1 MTAGAPVGV
10 RAPVIAPTGAPAVI
24 APTGAP
30 IDREAAQQGTL
41 RVALVGNPN
50 TGKTT
55 LFNALTG
62 MRQRVA
68 NFAGVTVERVEGSY
82 RGPDGRR
89 VSVIDL
95 PGSYSL
101 SAHTPDETIALD
113 VLLGR
118 AADVPLPEVIVVVV
132 DAQNLERNLFLVS
145 QLLELGRPLVVA
157 LNQSDAA
164 EADGIRIDVVELI
177 SELGVTVI
185 PTVATKGHGVE
196 RLRHAIA
203 RAESLPRPGRKFE
216 LPEAVESALAA
227 AEDALVRQG
236 FSRPQ
241 AGLEALMLVAR
252 TGSQFPVPSS
262 QRGGG
267 PPGTWTLELGTIL
280 ERARAALS
288 ATGFNPASLEAEL
301 RYQWITGVIAR
312 TVTRATLRARNTTDR
327 VDAVLLH
334 RVWGPLIFLAIMTL
348 MFQAVFAWAQPIM
361 DAVEGMLGG
370 LGVVVGAVIPPG
382 DLRSLITDGVIAGVG
397 SVLVF
402 LPQIAILFL
411 FIGILE
417 DSGYMARAAFI
428 MDRYMRR
435 VGLHGR
441 SFIPLISGY
450 ACAVPAIMSTRTI
463 ERSNDRLATMMVVP
477 LMSCSARLPV
487 YTLLIG
493 AFVPSVAVLG
503 IFDLKGV
510 TLLAMYLLGTVTA
523 LGVAFVFRRT
533 LLKGRVQPL
542 ILELPPYRIPSPRTL
557 FTSVVQR
564 ASLFLRR
571 AGTIILALSVVLWA
585 LASYPKQVPS
595 SQFPVPGAVASRNLE
610 LGTGNSGE
618 AAAQEYQLAHSVLGQ
633 IGRAIE
639 PLVRPLGFDWKIGVS
654 IVSSFAAREVFVSTM
669 GTIYGVGA
677 DDRATL
683 EALPERLRAERD
695 AAGQP
700 IYTTLTAIGLM
711 VFYVYALMCMSTVAV
726 TVREA
731 GGGRQGWR
739 WAGLQFGYMLALAYV
754 AAWLVRQVGLAL
766 GYGG

>member
-1 MTAGAPVGV
+1 MTVVGAPGAAAGAP
-10 RAPVIAPTGAPAVI
+10 RGA
-24 APTGAP
+24 
-30 IDREAAQQGTL
+30 AAHEHAARQETL

-68 NFAGVTVERVEGSY
+68 NFAGVTVERVEGTY
-82 RGPDGRR
+82 RASDGRR
-89 VSVIDL
+89 VTVLDL

-101 SAHTPDETIALD
+101 SAHTPDEAIALD

-118 AADVPLPEVIVVVV
+118 AADVDLPHVVVAVV
-132 DAQNLERNLFLVS
+132 DAHNLDRNLFLVS

-157 LNQSDAA
+157 LNQIDAA
-164 EADGIRIDVVELI
+164 EADDVRIDIVELI
-177 SELGVTVI
+177 NELGVTVI
-185 PTVATKGHGVE
+185 PTVATKGEGID
-196 RLRHAIA
+196 RLRNAIGRAEALPIPARKFQLPDTVARAIA
-203 RAESLPRPGRKFE
+203 P
-216 LPEAVESALAA
+216 VEKAL
-227 AEDALVRQG
+227 EHQG

-241 AGLEALMLVAR
+241 AELEALMLLAP
-252 TGSQFPVPSS
+252 TGSDLQDAGST
-262 QRGGG
+262 RWGGAL
-267 PPGTWTLELGTIL
+267 GTRNSELGAL
-280 ERARAALS
+280 LDAARAQLAAAGL
-288 ATGFNPASLEAEL
+288 NPASIEAEL
-301 RYQWITGVIAR
+301 RYRWITGVVQR
-312 TVTRATLRARNTTDR
+312 TVTHASLRRARSTTDR

-334 RVWGPLIFLAIMTL
+334 RVWGPLIFVAVMGL
-348 MFQAVFAWAQPIM
+348 MFQAIFAWAQPLM
-361 DAVEGMLGG
+361 DAVEGVLGG
-370 LGVVVGAVIPPG
+370 IGGAVGALLPPG
-382 DLRSLITDGVIAGVG
+382 DLRSLIVDGVIAGVG

-463 ERSNDRLATMMVVP
+463 ERRTDRLATMMVVP

-523 LGVAFVFRRT
+523 LAVAFVFRRT
-533 LLKGRVQPL
+533 LLRGRVQPL

-557 FTSVVQR
+557 ATTVVQR

-585 LASYPKQVPS
+585 LASYPKAGPRSEVRVPRSDERS
-595 SQFPVPGAVASRNLE
+595 SAVPQDLGPTTSDLAS
-610 LGTGNSGE
+610 
-618 AAAQEYQLAHSVLGQ
+618 QEYQLAHSFLGRA
-633 IGRAIE
+633 GHAIE
-639 PLVRPLGFDWKIGVS
+639 PAVRPLGFDWKIGVS

-669 GTIYGVGA
+669 GTIYGVGS
-677 DDRATL
+677 DDGSTL
-683 EALPERLRAERD
+683 KALPDRLRAERD
-695 AAGQP
+695 AAGRP
-700 IYTTLTAIGLM
+700 VYTTLTAIALM
-711 VFYVYALMCMSTVAV
+711 VFYVFALMCMSTVAV

-731 GGGRQGWR
+731 GGGRIGWG
-739 WAGLQFGYMLALAYV
+739 WAGLQFGYMLVLAYA
-754 AAWLVRQVGLAL
+754 AAWIVREIGLAM
-766 GYGG
+766 GYGA

>member
-1 MTAGAPVGV
+1 VTVVGAPGAAAGAPGGAAHE
-10 RAPVIAPTGAPAVI
+10 RAA
-24 APTGAP
+24 
-30 IDREAAQQGTL
+30 RHETL

-82 RGPDGRR
+82 RAPDGRR
-89 VSVIDL
+89 VTVLDL

-101 SAHTPDETIALD
+101 SAHTPDEAIALD

-118 AADVPLPEVIVVVV
+118 AADVELPEVVVVVV
-132 DAQNLERNLFLVS
+132 DAHNLERNLFLVS

-157 LNQSDAA
+157 LNQIDAA
-164 EADGIRIDVVELI
+164 EADGVRIDVVELI
-177 SELGVTVI
+177 NELGVTVV
-185 PTVATKGHGVE
+185 PTVATKGEGID

-203 RAESLPRPGRKFE
+203 RAESLPTPSRKFR
-216 LPEAVESALAA
+216 LPDVAADAIAPVERAL
-227 AEDALVRQG
+227 EGQG
-236 FSRPQ
+236 FTRPQ
-241 AGLEALMLVAR
+241 AELEALMLLSTAS
-252 TGSQFPVPSS
+252 SQFLVPGFE
-262 QRGGG
+262 QGAHRQGIGN
-267 PPGTWTLELGTIL
+267 PELG
-280 ERARAALS
+280 AALKR
-288 ATGFNPASLEAEL
+288 AQADLEHAGQNPASMEAEL
-301 RYQWITGVIAR
+301 RYRWITGVVQR
-312 TVTRATLRARNTTDR
+312 TVTQASFRRARSTTDR

-334 RVWGPLIFLAIMTL
+334 RVWGPLIFVAVMAL
-348 MFQAVFAWAQPIM
+348 MFQAIFAWAQPLM
-361 DAVEGMLGG
+361 DAVEGVLGG
-370 LGVVVGAVIPPG
+370 IGGAVGALLPPG
-382 DLRSLITDGVIAGVG
+382 DLRSLIVDGVIAGVG

-463 ERSNDRLATMMVVP
+463 ERRTDRLATMMVVP

-523 LGVAFVFRRT
+523 LAVAFVFRRT
-533 LLKGRVQPL
+533 LLRGRVQPL

-557 FTSVVQR
+557 ATTVIQR

-585 LASYPKQVPS
+585 LASYPKAGLRSEVRGPRS
-595 SQFPVPGAVASRNLE
+595 DVRSAAIPRGLGPTTSDLAS
-610 LGTGNSGE
+610 
-618 AAAQEYQLAHSVLGQ
+618 QEYQLAHSFLGRA
-633 IGRAIE
+633 GRAIE
-639 PLVRPLGFDWKIGVS
+639 PAVRPLGFDWKIGVS

-669 GTIYGVGA
+669 GTIYGVGS
-677 DDRATL
+677 DDGATMK
-683 EALPERLRAERD
+683 ALPDRLRAERD
-695 AAGQP
+695 AGGRPA
-700 IYTTLTAIGLM
+700 YTTLTAMGLM

-731 GGGRQGWR
+731 GGGRTGWG
-739 WAGLQFGYMLALAYV
+739 WAGLQFGYMLVLAYG
-754 AAWLVRQVGLAL
+754 AAWIVREVGLAL

>member
-1 MTAGAPVGV
+1 VTVVGAPG
-10 RAPVIAPTGAPAVI
+10 AATGAHGPAPANGRI
-24 APTGAP
+24 AKQ
-30 IDREAAQQGTL
+30 ETL

-82 RGPDGRR
+82 RASDGRR
-89 VSVIDL
+89 VTVLDL

-101 SAHTPDETIALD
+101 SAHTPDEAIALD

-118 AADVPLPEVIVVVV
+118 TADVELPDVIVVVV
-132 DAQNLERNLFLVS
+132 DAHNLERNLFLVS

-157 LNQSDAA
+157 LNQVDAA
-164 EADGIRIDVVELI
+164 EADGIRIDIVELI
-177 SELGVTVI
+177 NELGVTI
-185 PTVATKGHGVE
+185 APTVATKGEGID
-196 RLRHAIA
+196 RLRHAIG
-203 RAESLPRPGRKFE
+203 RAPELPLPGRKFA
-216 LPEAVESALAA
+216 LPAAVASAIAPV
-227 AEDALVRQG
+227 ETALEHQG
-236 FSRPQ
+236 FTRAQ
-241 AGLEALMLVAR
+241 AELEALMLLSAA
-252 TGSQFPVPSS
+252 GSEFQVPSS
-262 QRGGG
+262 RGTSV
-267 PPGTWTLELGTIL
+267 PIGTRNQELGTLINTT
-280 ERARAALS
+280 RAELVAAGL
-288 ATGFNPASLEAEL
+288 NPSSVEAEL
-301 RYQWITGVIAR
+301 RYRWITGIVQR
-312 TVTRATLRARNTTDR
+312 TVTHTASRRARSTTDR

-334 RVWGPLIFLAIMTL
+334 RVWGPIIFVAVMAL
-348 MFQAVFAWAQPIM
+348 MFQAIFTWAQPLM
-361 DAVEGMLGG
+361 DAVEGVLGTVG
-370 LGVVVGAVIPPG
+370 RTVGALLPPG
-382 DLRSLITDGVIAGVG
+382 DLRSLIVDGVVAGVG

-463 ERSNDRLATMMVVP
+463 ERRTDRLATMMVVP

-503 IFDLKGV
+503 VFDLKGV

-542 ILELPPYRIPSPRTL
+542 ILELPPYRVPSPRTL
-557 FTSVVQR
+557 LTTVVHR

-585 LASYPKQVPS
+585 LASYPKAVPGSRFQVPPAAES
-595 SQFPVPGAVASRNLE
+595 REPGTRNQE
-610 LGTGNSGE
+610 PGTRNTSP
-618 AAAQEYQLAHSVLGQ
+618 AADQETQLANSFLGHA
-633 IGRAIE
+633 GHAIE

-669 GTIYGVGA
+669 GTIYGVGS
-677 DDRATL
+677 DDGATMH
-683 EALPERLRAERD
+683 ALPDRLRAERD
-695 AAGQP
+695 AAGRP
-700 IYTTLTAIGLM
+700 VYTTLTALGLM
-711 VFYVYALMCMSTVAV
+711 VFYVFALMCMSTVAV

-731 GGGRQGWR
+731 GGGRVGWG
-739 WAGLQFGYMLALAYV
+739 WAGLQFGYMLGLAYA
-754 AAWLVRQVGLAL
+754 AAWFVRQLGMAL

>member
-1 MTAGAPVGV
+1 MAGGAATESAGASTAGDATQ
-10 RAPVIAPTGAPAVI
+10 A
-24 APTGAP
+24 
-30 IDREAAQQGTL
+30 GTL

-68 NFAGVTVERVEGSY
+68 NFAGVTVERVEGAY
-82 RGPDGRR
+82 RDRDGRR
-89 VSVIDL
+89 VAVLDL

-101 SAHTPDETIALD
+101 AAHTPDEAIALD

-118 AADVPLPEVIVVVV
+118 AAGVPLPEVIVVVV
-132 DAQNLERNLFLVS
+132 DAHNLERNLFLLS

-157 LNQSDAA
+157 LNQIDAA

-185 PTVATKGHGVE
+185 PTVATKAQGID
-196 RLRHAIA
+196 RLRHAIS
-203 RAESLPRPGRKFE
+203 RASELPRPARKFK
-216 LPEAVESALAA
+216 LPPVAA
-227 AEDALVRQG
+227 NAIAPVEDALERAGFTRQ
-236 FSRPQ
+236 Q
-241 AGLEALMLVAR
+241 AELEALMLLAPESGELQHP
-252 TGSQFPVPSS
+252 GSKFQDPASRRGRSS
-262 QRGGG
+262 R
-267 PPGTWTLELGTIL
+267 GTWRPELGTL
-280 ERARAALS
+280 VDRARAALTN
-288 ATGFNPASLEAEL
+288 ARLNPASLEAEL
-301 RYQWITGVIAR
+301 RYQWISSVVAR
-312 TVTRATLRARNTTDR
+312 TVTRAARQSRAATDG

-334 RVWGPLIFLAIMTL
+334 RVWGPLIFLAIMAL
-348 MFQAVFAWAQPIM
+348 MFQAIFSWAQPLM
-361 DAVEGMLGG
+361 DAVEGVLAGIG
-370 LGVVVGAVIPPG
+370 AAVGALLPPG
-382 DLRSLITDGVIAGVG
+382 DLRSLVVNGVIAGVG

-463 ERSNDRLATMMVVP
+463 ERHTDRIATMMVVP

-503 IFDLKGV
+503 IFDLQGV
-510 TLLAMYLLGTVTA
+510 MLLAMYLLGTITA
-523 LGVAFVFRRT
+523 LGVAFIFRRT

-557 FTSVVQR
+557 ATTVAQR

-585 LASYPKQVPS
+585 LASYPKAGS
-595 SQFPVPGAVASRNLE
+595 EVA
-610 LGTGNSGE
+610 T
-618 AAAQEYQLAHSVLGQ
+618 QERQLAQSFLGRA
-633 IGRAIE
+633 GRAIE
-639 PLVRPLGFDWKIGVS
+639 PLVLPLGFDWKIGVS

-677 DDRATL
+677 DDGATL
-683 EALPERLRAERD
+683 EALRDRLRAERN
-695 AAGQP
+695 AAGRP
-700 IYTTLTAIGLM
+700 VYTTLTAVGLM

-731 GGGRQGWR
+731 GGGKQGWR
-739 WAGLQFGYMLALAYV
+739 WAGLQFGYMLVLAYG
-754 AAWLVRQVGLAL
+754 AAWLVRVIGSAL
-766 GYGG
+766 GYGV